1 MAGGWVYHHWDYCA
15 GRESVKGAFWALCS
29 VLLVSAAQLLLRS
42 AMQALPSV
50 NDIPV
55 FISALWHFSSG
66 TGALLLG
73 LIGYVASM
81 GCWYLALHRMAL
93 SKAYALLSLSY
104 ILVWG
109 AAILLPGWGE
119 RFSWHGLVGVG
130 FIILGVLVIF
140 LPRTSQSE

>member
-1 MAGGWVYHHWDYCA
+1 M
-15 GRESVKGAFWALCS
+15 KGALWALCS

-50 NDIPV
+50 GEA
-55 FISALWHFSSG
+55 FAFLQALWHFSSG

-73 LIGYVASM
+73 LTGYVASM

-109 AAILLPGWGE
+109 AAILLPGWDE
-119 RFSWHGLVGVG
+119 HFSWRGLAGVG
-130 FIILGVLVIF
+130 LIILGVLVIF
-140 LPRTSQSE
+140 LPRTSRGERSPRG

>member
-1 MAGGWVYHHWDYCA
+1 M
-15 GRESVKGAFWALCS
+15 KGAFWALCS

-42 AMQALPSV
+42 AMQALP
-50 NDIPV
+50 PV
-55 FISALWHFSSG
+55 SDVLALISALWHFSSG

-73 LIGYVASM
+73 LMGYVASM

-109 AAILLPGWGE
+109 AAILLPGWEE

-130 FIILGVLVIF
+130 FIILGVLTIF
-140 LPRTSQSE
+140 RPARRQQNESARP

>member
-1 MAGGWVYHHWDYCA
+1 M
-15 GRESVKGAFWALCS
+15 KGAFWALCS
-29 VLLVSAAQLLLRS
+29 VLLVSAAQLLLRY
-42 AMQALPSV
+42 AMQALPPV
-50 NDIPV
+50 NDILAFV
-55 FISALWHFSSG
+55 SALWHFSSG

-73 LIGYVASM
+73 LMGYVASM

-109 AAILLPGWGE
+109 AAILLPGWEE

-140 LPRTSQSE
+140 LPRTSQRE

>member
-1 MAGGWVYHHWDYCA
+1 M
-15 GRESVKGAFWALCS
+15 
-29 VLLVSAAQLLLRS
+29 LLRS

-50 NDIPV
+50 GEAFAV
-55 FISALWHFSSG
+55 LRALWHFSSG
-66 TGALLLG
+66 TAALLLG
-73 LIGYVASM
+73 LMGYVASM

-119 RFSWHGLVGVG
+119 SFSWQGLAGVG
-130 FIILGVLVIF
+130 LIMLGVLVIF
-140 LPRTSQSE
+140 LPRTSGGEKSPRG

>member
-1 MAGGWVYHHWDYCA
+1 M
-15 GRESVKGAFWALCS
+15 KGALWALCS

-50 NDIPV
+50 GEA
-55 FISALWHFSSG
+55 FAFLQALWHFSSG

-73 LIGYVASM
+73 LTGYVASM

-109 AAILLPGWGE
+109 AAILLPGWDE
-119 RFSWHGLVGVG
+119 HFSWRGLAGVG
-130 FIILGVLVIF
+130 LIILGVLVIF
-140 LPRTSQSE
+140 LPRTSRGEKSPRG

>member
-1 MAGGWVYHHWDYCA
+1 M
-15 GRESVKGAFWALCS
+15 KGAFWALCS

-140 LPRTSQSE
+140 LPRTSQRE

>member
-1 MAGGWVYHHWDYCA
+1 M
-15 GRESVKGAFWALCS
+15 
-29 VLLVSAAQLLLRS
+29 LVSAAQLLLRY
-42 AMQALPSV
+42 AMQALP
-50 NDIPV
+50 PV
-55 FISALWHFSSG
+55 SDVLALISALWHFSSG

-73 LIGYVASM
+73 LMGYVASM

-109 AAILLPGWGE
+109 AAILLPGWEE

-130 FIILGVLVIF
+130 FIILGVLTIF
-140 LPRTSQSE
+140 RPARRQQSGSARR

>member
-1 MAGGWVYHHWDYCA
+1 M
-15 GRESVKGAFWALCS
+15 KGALWALCS

-50 NDIPV
+50 GEA
-55 FISALWHFSSG
+55 FAFLQALWHFSSG

-73 LIGYVASM
+73 LTGYVASM

-109 AAILLPGWGE
+109 AAILLPGWDE
-119 RFSWHGLVGVG
+119 HFSWRGLAGVG
-130 FIILGVLVIF
+130 LIILGVLVIF
-140 LPRTSQSE
+140 LPRTSRGEKSHRG

>member
-1 MAGGWVYHHWDYCA
+1 M
-15 GRESVKGAFWALCS
+15 
-29 VLLVSAAQLLLRS
+29 LVSAAQLLLRD
-42 AMQALPSV
+42 AMQALP
-50 NDIPV
+50 PV
-55 FISALWHFSSG
+55 SDVLALISALWHFSSG

-73 LIGYVASM
+73 LMGYVASM

-109 AAILLPGWGE
+109 AAILLPGWEE

-130 FIILGVLVIF
+130 FIILGVLTIF
-140 LPRTSQSE
+140 RPARRQQSGSARR

>member
-1 MAGGWVYHHWDYCA
+1 M
-15 GRESVKGAFWALCS
+15 KGAFWALCS
-29 VLLVSAAQLLLRS
+29 VLLVSAAQLLLRG
-42 AMQALPSV
+42 AMQALP
-50 NDIPV
+50 PV
-55 FISALWHFSSG
+55 SEILVFVSALWHFSSG
-66 TGALLLG
+66 TGALMLG
-73 LIGYVASM
+73 LMGYVASM

-109 AAILLPGWGE
+109 AAILLPGWEE

-140 LPRTSQSE
+140 LPRTSQRE

>member
-1 MAGGWVYHHWDYCA
+1 M
-15 GRESVKGAFWALCS
+15 KGACWALCS
-29 VLLVSAAQLLLRS
+29 VVLVSVAQLVLRH
-42 AMQALPSV
+42 AMVTLP
-50 NDIPV
+50 PV
-55 FISALWHFSSG
+55 SDAFFAALWHAAPG
-66 TGALLLG
+66 TGTLMLG
-73 LIGYVASM
+73 LTGYVASM

-140 LPRTSQSE
+140 LPRTSQRE

>member
-1 MAGGWVYHHWDYCA
+1 
-15 GRESVKGAFWALCS
+15 VKGAFWALCS
-29 VLLVSAAQLLLRS
+29 VLLVSAAQLLLRE
-42 AMQALPSV
+42 AMQALP
-50 NDIPV
+50 PV
-55 FISALWHFSSG
+55 SEIQVFVSALWHFSSG
-66 TGALLLG
+66 TSALMLG
-73 LIGYVASM
+73 LMGYVASM

-109 AAILLPGWGE
+109 AAILLPGWEE

-140 LPRTSQSE
+140 LPRTSQRE

>member
-1 MAGGWVYHHWDYCA
+1 
-15 GRESVKGAFWALCS
+15 VKGALWALCS

-50 NDIPV
+50 GEA
-55 FISALWHFSSG
+55 FAFLQALWHFSSG

-73 LIGYVASM
+73 LTGYVASM

-109 AAILLPGWGE
+109 AAILLPGWDE
-119 RFSWHGLVGVG
+119 HFSWRGLAGVG
-130 FIILGVLVIF
+130 LIILGVLVIF
-140 LPRTSQSE
+140 RPAHRGSNRP

>member
-1 MAGGWVYHHWDYCA
+1 M
-15 GRESVKGAFWALCS
+15 KGAFWALCS

-42 AMQALPSV
+42 AMQALP
-50 NDIPV
+50 PV
-55 FISALWHFSSG
+55 SDVLALISALWHFSSG
-66 TGALLLG
+66 TAALLLG
-73 LIGYVASM
+73 LMGYVASM

-109 AAILLPGWGE
+109 AAILLPGWEE

-140 LPRTSQSE
+140 LPRTSQRE

>member
-1 MAGGWVYHHWDYCA
+1 M
-15 GRESVKGAFWALCS
+15 KGACWALCS
-29 VLLVSAAQLLLRS
+29 VVLVSAAQLVLRH
-42 AMQALPSV
+42 AMVTLPPVSDAFFAALRHAAP
-50 NDIPV
+50 
-55 FISALWHFSSG
+55 G
-66 TGALLLG
+66 TGTLMLG
-73 LIGYVASM
+73 LTGYVASM

-140 LPRTSQSE
+140 LPRTSQRE